1 MPAQTCAAVTTVK
14 LCLDVPEV
22 EQSLAV
28 PDTRK
33 AVMQRSSPLS
43 VVTPTKEKDIPQPV
57 FSKPGV

>member
-1 MPAQTCAAVTTVK
+1 MCISAVTTVK
-14 LCLDVPEV
+14 LCLDDVPEV
-22 EQSLAV
+22 EQSPV
-28 PDTRK
+28 IPDTRK